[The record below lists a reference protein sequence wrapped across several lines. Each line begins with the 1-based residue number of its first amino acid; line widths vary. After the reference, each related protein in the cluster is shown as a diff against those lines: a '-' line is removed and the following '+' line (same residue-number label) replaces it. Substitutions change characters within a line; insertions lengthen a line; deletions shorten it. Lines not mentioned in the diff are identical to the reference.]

1 MVNTKNIMALKDM
14 HVKIKAKNPKAVA
27 GIRLIV
33 PFDGLIAIDANGEVE
48 VTDECAK
55 ALVTG
60 TNDWLYAEEKAEAA
74 VEEETVAE
82 EEEEEHET
90 EAEPTDREKFAAELE
105 TMTVA
110 QMKDLCR
117 DGGFPEEEWKSLKK
131 ATLAAYLLDKF
142 DYASGTADEEPEEE
156 EEEEEEL

>member
-1 MVNTKNIMALKDM
+1 M
-14 HVKIKAKNPKAVA
+14 KIKAKNPKAVA

-60 TNDWLYAEEKAEAA
+60 TNDWLYAEEKAEA
-74 VEEETVAE
+74 VAE
-82 EEEEEHET
+82 EETATEEPEEEEET
-90 EAEPTDREKFAAELE
+90 AAAEPTEREKFAAELE
-105 TMTVA
+105 GMTVA

-117 DGGFPEEEWKSLKK
+117 EGGFPEDEWKSLKR
-131 ATLAAYLLDKF
+131 ATLIAYLLDKF
-142 DYASGTADEEPEEE
+142 DHASDAVEEAEE

>member
-1 MVNTKNIMALKDM
+1 M
-14 HVKIKAKNPKAVA
+14 KIKAKNPKAVA

-60 TNDWLYAEEKAEAA
+60 TNDWLYAEEKVEAVAE
-74 VEEETVAE
+74 EPE
-82 EEEEEHET
+82 EEEET
-90 EAEPTDREKFAAELE
+90 AAAEPTEREKFAAELE
-105 TMTVA
+105 GMTVA

-117 DGGFPEEEWKSLKK
+117 EGGFPEDEWKSLKR
-131 ATLAAYLLDKF
+131 ATLIAYLLDKF
-142 DYASGTADEEPEEE
+142 DHASDAVEGAEE

>member
-1 MVNTKNIMALKDM
+1 M
-14 HVKIKAKNPKAVA
+14 KIKAKNHKAVA

-60 TNDWLYAEEKAEAA
+60 TNDWLYAEEKAEA
-74 VEEETVAE
+74 VAE
-82 EEEEEHET
+82 EETIVEEPEEEEET
-90 EAEPTDREKFAAELE
+90 AAAEPTEREKFAAELE
-105 TMTVA
+105 GMTVA

-117 DGGFPEEEWKSLKK
+117 EGGFPEAEWKSLKK
-131 ATLAAYLLDKF
+131 ATLAAYLLDQF
-142 DYASGTADEEPEEE
+142 DHASEETTEVSPED